1 MQAYLSLI
9 TAALIGAAFSSL
21 AGEPKSIAEQ
31 FAQKG
36 VAAGTY
42 FPGYTNL
49 CDLTMTFRDVN
60 PHRDRATTPRRKD
73 SADAKKS
80 PRERSPGK
88 EIGPTQVFDN
98 LYFVGNAGV
107 SAWVLGDEDGYI
119 LIDALTSN
127 KEARETI
134 IGGMKTLG
142 LQPEKIAY
150 LVITHAHG
158 DHYGG
163 FRYLTQAYGMPVVMS
178 EADWKL
184 AEIMPEH
191 PRFGPAPALK
201 GNIAVTDGT
210 ILSAG
215 NAEMEI
221 RVTPGHTMG
230 TISPLFTVYDNGQP
244 FRAALWGGTGFN
256 FGVKL
261 AQFADYAKSASNFK
275 ALAEEQDVTV
285 FLSNHGKRD
294 GSIEKM
300 EQLALRVPGAPHP
313 FDMGKHATD
322 VFEILSNCAMAQYHR
337 VKSGDYSN

>member
-1 MQAYLSLI
+1 MQAHRSLLFVL
-9 TAALIGAAFSSL
+9 LIGVVFCSQAEEA
-21 AGEPKSIAEQ
+21 KTKAEQ
-31 FAQKG
+31 LAKIG
-36 VAAGTY
+36 ISAGAY

-60 PHRDRATTPRRKD
+60 APRDRAATPRRKD

-80 PRERSPGK
+80 PQEHSRGK
-88 EIGPTQVFDN
+88 EPGPMQVFDN

-142 LQPEKIAY
+142 LNPDKIAY

-163 FRYLTQAYGMPVVMS
+163 FRYLTQEYGMPVVMS

-191 PRFGPAPALK
+191 PKFGPAPALE

-256 FGVKL
+256 FGVKP
-261 AQFADYAKSASNFK
+261 AQFAAYAKSASNFK

-300 EQLALRVPGAPHP
+300 EQLARRPPGALHP

-322 VFEILSNCAMAQYHR
+322 VFDVLSNCAMAQYHR
-337 VKSGDYSN
+337 VKSGN